1 MGGGRPGGL
10 SVSGKLEGSSRS
22 KSPGCSSM
30 GSSGDKSS
38 GVYCGRGPVSFNTCW
53 VIEGN
58 KREKGTCMH

>member
-1 MGGGRPGGL
+1 MGGGRSGGL

-38 GVYCGRGPVSFNTCW
+38 GVYCGGGPVSYD
-53 VIEGN
+53 IGY
-58 KREKGTCMH
+58 R